1 MMPIPL
7 VEVLVWVWVF
17 VELSSSLM
25 MRTIPL
31 ILWKGF
37 LLAISCLGFE
47 FASFLIKP
55 EGMCCFCVAG
65 HQAKF
70 LSKSSLACYIF
81 KVELGTWWFGKGISK
96 LNLYNPCIFW
106 VIIGQVNKHLP
117 QKTSYQVFFFLIP
130 KINQW
135 LSLVVWV
142 VVWDSSGITISLVKL

>member
-1 MMPIPL
+1 MVHLFFGIFAHQITVVNSRQQTSPCFQTRRKNRTPALVLQHQPPNHMMPIPL

-81 KVELGTWWFGKGISK
+81 KVELGT
-96 LNLYNPCIFW
+96 
-106 VIIGQVNKHLP
+106 
-117 QKTSYQVFFFLIP
+117 
-130 KINQW
+130 
-135 LSLVVWV
+135 
-142 VVWDSSGITISLVKL
+142 